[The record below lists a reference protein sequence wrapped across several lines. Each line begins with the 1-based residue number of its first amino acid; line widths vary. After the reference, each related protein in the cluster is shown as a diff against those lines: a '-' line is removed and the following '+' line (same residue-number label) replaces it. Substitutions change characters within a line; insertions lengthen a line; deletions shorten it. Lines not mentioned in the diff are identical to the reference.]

1 MVGCYLT
8 IELTIGL
15 YLGDVHFSLILSVEE
30 VDVEE
35 VVEVVAV
42 EPPEHDQRT
51 ADEPASMPSSWGWL
65 LICFYFGYL
74 VGVEV
79 DSEQVVHI
87 IR

>member
-15 YLGDVHFSLILSVEE
+15 YLGDAHFSLILGVEE

-42 EPPEHDQRT
+42 EPPEHD
-51 ADEPASMPSSWGWL
+51 
-65 LICFYFGYL
+65 
-74 VGVEV
+74 
-79 DSEQVVHI
+79 
-87 IR
+87 

>member
-42 EPPEHDQRT
+42 EPPEHD
-51 ADEPASMPSSWGWL
+51 
-65 LICFYFGYL
+65 
-74 VGVEV
+74 
-79 DSEQVVHI
+79 
-87 IR
+87 